1 MVPKAKCFEEVSKS
15 FEKEGMIWV
24 LSKVG
29 TEKGPL
35 DSATWRAAVVEG

>member
-1 MVPKAKCFEEVSKS
+1 MVLKVKCFEEVSKS

-29 TEKGPL
+29 TEKGSL
-35 DSATWRAAVVEG
+35 DFVTWRAVVVEG

>member
-24 LSKVG
+24 LSK
-29 TEKGPL
+29 L
-35 DSATWRAAVVEG
+35 DSATWRVAVVEG